1 MSDENILLSGE
12 FFLNMDTLIEK
23 YWERIREGD
32 ERAFEIVF
40 KEVYPALYIY
50 ASHILH
56 DKFVADEIVLD
67 VFNKIWENRQN
78 IYIRTSFKA
87 YLICCVR
94 NHAIDSVKKNQSKR
108 TSFLSPVSEEMWK
121 FILDTVESDD
131 SLMDLMIASE
141 AEEEIG
147 RLISSLPPQ
156 CGLVFA
162 KSRFEDKSVE
172 VIAAELNLSKSTV
185 RSHICHALNRLAEY
199 FHAEVKKS

>member
-1 MSDENILLSGE
+1 METI
-12 FFLNMDTLIEK
+12 IEK

-40 KEVYPALYIY
+40 KEVYPALYVY

-56 DKFVADEIVLD
+56 DKFIADEIVLD
-67 VFNKIWENRQN
+67 VFSKIWENRQN

-87 YLICCVR
+87 YLIRCVR
-94 NHAIDSVKKNQSKR
+94 NQAIDTLKKNRGKK
-108 TSFLSPVSEEMWK
+108 TSFQSPVSDEMWE
-121 FILDTVESDD
+121 FIINTVESDD
-131 SLMDLMIASE
+131 SLLDLMITLE
-141 AEEEIG
+141 AEEEIS
-147 RLISSLPPQ
+147 RLILSLPPQ
-156 CGLVFA
+156 CALVFQ

-185 RSHICHALNRLAEY
+185 RSHIYHALTRLAEY